1 MLNKLE
7 KALGYKFRD
16 PELLRMA
23 LTHTSCAN
31 EIYQD
36 PLRSYERLEF
46 LGDSIVGFVTAE
58 YLYRT
63 FPKKLE
69 GDLTRIRAE
78 LVCEKSLAA
87 VAERLSL
94 GEHLLLGN
102 GEDQSG
108 GRRRPSILCDVMEAV
123 VAASYLDGGFAVA
136 SDIVTRLILPQLA
149 EAEKTHDYKTELQ
162 ELVQRKK
169 SQQLS
174 YELISETG
182 PDHCKEFNVRVLLNG
197 REVGTGSGTSKKRAE
212 QAAGGAGHCAA
223 LPGTEIKRLDH
234 RRQPMVPI
242 LFYSVRSR
250 VERRMALASSV
261 MHSSVATRNTA
272 GMTMIHHASVSRAF
286 SDRESMLP
294 HETTSIG
301 GRCRGSS
308 ASIPP

>member
-94 GEHLLLGN
+94 GEHLLAALAKTGWKGDFCHRAIEN
-102 GEDQSG
+102 
-108 GRRRPSILCDVMEAV
+108 PV
-123 VAASYLDGGFAVA
+123 VAQGTVEQCMQAVGLDGETLAK
-136 SDIVTRLILPQLA
+136 IL
-149 EAEKTHDYKTELQ
+149 
-162 ELVQRKK
+162 
-169 SQQLS
+169 
-174 YELISETG
+174 
-182 PDHCKEFNVRVLLNG
+182 
-197 REVGTGSGTSKKRAE
+197 
-212 QAAGGAGHCAA
+212 
-223 LPGTEIKRLDH
+223 
-234 RRQPMVPI
+234 
-242 LFYSVRSR
+242 
-250 VERRMALASSV
+250 
-261 MHSSVATRNTA
+261 
-272 GMTMIHHASVSRAF
+272 
-286 SDRESMLP
+286 
-294 HETTSIG
+294 
-301 GRCRGSS
+301 
-308 ASIPP
+308 

>member
-87 VAERLSL
+87 VAERTY
-94 GEHLLLGN
+94 LLCTQ
-102 GEDQSG
+102 EIEE
-108 GRRRPSILCDVMEAV
+108 RRR
-123 VAASYLDGGFAVA
+123 GN
-136 SDIVTRLILPQLA
+136 PQD
-149 EAEKTHDYKTELQ
+149 EPDCG
-162 ELVQRKK
+162 R
-169 SQQLS
+169 
-174 YELISETG
+174 SE
-182 PDHCKEFNVRVLLNG
+182 R
-197 REVGTGSGTSKKRAE
+197 SKKP
-212 QAAGGAGHCAA
+212 
-223 LPGTEIKRLDH
+223 LP
-234 RRQPMVPI
+234 
-242 LFYSVRSR
+242 
-250 VERRMALASSV
+250 
-261 MHSSVATRNTA
+261 
-272 GMTMIHHASVSRAF
+272 
-286 SDRESMLP
+286 
-294 HETTSIG
+294 
-301 GRCRGSS
+301 C
-308 ASIPP
+308 

>member
-1 MLNKLE
+1 MTALE
-7 KALGYKFRD
+7 ERLGYSFRNRA
-16 PELLRMA
+16 LLETA
-23 LTHTSCAN
+23 VTHSSYAN
-31 EIYQD
+31 ENRASGIVCN
-36 PLRSYERLEF
+36 ERLEF
-46 LGDSIVGFVTAE
+46 LGDSVLGVTVADF
-58 YLYRT
+58 LYRH
-63 FPKKLE
+63 FPDMPE
-69 GDLTRIRAE
+69 GRMTRLRAE

-182 PDHCKEFNVRVLLNG
+182 PDHCKEFNVHVLLNG

-212 QAAGGAGHCAA
+212 QAAAA
-223 LPGTEIKRLDH
+223 QAIVRLFPE
-234 RRQPMVPI
+234 QK
-242 LFYSVRSR
+242 
-250 VERRMALASSV
+250 
-261 MHSSVATRNTA
+261 
-272 GMTMIHHASVSRAF
+272 
-286 SDRESMLP
+286 
-294 HETTSIG
+294 
-301 GRCRGSS
+301 
-308 ASIPP
+308 

>member
-94 GEHLLLGN
+94 G
-102 GEDQSG
+102 D
-108 GRRRPSILCDVMEAV
+108 RRRPSILCDVMEAV

-212 QAAGGAGHCAA
+212 QAAAA
-223 LPGTEIKRLDH
+223 QAIVRLFPE
-234 RRQPMVPI
+234 QK
-242 LFYSVRSR
+242 
-250 VERRMALASSV
+250 
-261 MHSSVATRNTA
+261 
-272 GMTMIHHASVSRAF
+272 
-286 SDRESMLP
+286 
-294 HETTSIG
+294 
-301 GRCRGSS
+301 
-308 ASIPP
+308 

>member
-169 SQQLS
+169 SLGDWP
-174 YELISETG
+174 G
-182 PDHCKEFNVRVLLNG
+182 PLQGVQRPRPAQRQGG
-197 REVGTGSGTSKKRAE
+197 RYRLRHEQKARRAGS
-212 QAAGGAGHCAA
+212 GGAGHCAA
-223 LPGTEIKRLDH
+223 LPGTEIKRLGPPAAADG
-234 RRQPMVPI
+234 PN
-242 LFYSVRSR
+242 SV
-250 VERRMALASSV
+250 L
-261 MHSSVATRNTA
+261 
-272 GMTMIHHASVSRAF
+272 
-286 SDRESMLP
+286 
-294 HETTSIG
+294 
-301 GRCRGSS
+301 
-308 ASIPP
+308 

>member
-174 YELISETG
+174 YELISETTA
-182 PDHCKEFNVRVLLNG
+182 R
-197 REVGTGSGTSKKRAE
+197 SSTS
-212 QAAGGAGHCAA
+212 
-223 LPGTEIKRLDH
+223 
-234 RRQPMVPI
+234 
-242 LFYSVRSR
+242 
-250 VERRMALASSV
+250 ASCS
-261 MHSSVATRNTA
+261 TA
-272 GMTMIHHASVSRAF
+272 GRSVPAPARAKSAPSRQRRRRPLCG
-286 SDRESMLP
+286 SSRNRNKTIG
-294 HETTSIG
+294 TTG
-301 GRCRGSS
+301 GSRWSQFCFIACVRGSS
-308 ASIPP
+308 GA

>member
-108 GRRRPSILCDVMEAV
+108 GRR
-123 VAASYLDGGFAVA
+123 
-136 SDIVTRLILPQLA
+136 
-149 EAEKTHDYKTELQ
+149 HDYKTELQ

-212 QAAGGAGHCAA
+212 QAAAA
-223 LPGTEIKRLDH
+223 QAIVRLFPE
-234 RRQPMVPI
+234 QK
-242 LFYSVRSR
+242 
-250 VERRMALASSV
+250 
-261 MHSSVATRNTA
+261 
-272 GMTMIHHASVSRAF
+272 
-286 SDRESMLP
+286 
-294 HETTSIG
+294 
-301 GRCRGSS
+301 
-308 ASIPP
+308 

>member
-108 GRRRPSILCDVMEAV
+108 GR
-123 VAASYLDGGFAVA
+123 
-136 SDIVTRLILPQLA
+136 
-149 EAEKTHDYKTELQ
+149 
-162 ELVQRKK
+162 
-169 SQQLS
+169 QLS
-174 YELISETG
+174 
-182 PDHCKEFNVRVLLNG
+182 G
-197 REVGTGSGTSKKRAE
+197 R
-212 QAAGGAGHCAA
+212 
-223 LPGTEIKRLDH
+223 RL
-234 RRQPMVPI
+234 
-242 LFYSVRSR
+242 
-250 VERRMALASSV
+250 
-261 MHSSVATRNTA
+261 
-272 GMTMIHHASVSRAF
+272 
-286 SDRESMLP
+286 
-294 HETTSIG
+294 
-301 GRCRGSS
+301 CRGQRHRD
-308 ASIPP
+308 AAHPAAARRGGKDPRL

>member
-31 EIYQD
+31 EICQD

-162 ELVQRKK
+162 ELVQRR
-169 SQQLS
+169 SGQVLH
-174 YELISETG
+174 YELTGTSG
-182 PDHCKEFNVRVLLNG
+182 PDHAKQFTFQVTLNG
-197 REVGTGSGTSKKRAE
+197 RELGQGTGRSKKEAE
-212 QAAGGAGHCAA
+212 QSAA
-223 LPGTEIKRLDH
+223 
-234 RRQPMVPI
+234 
-242 LFYSVRSR
+242 RS
-250 VERRMALASSV
+250 ALAQW
-261 MHSSVATRNTA
+261 N
-272 GMTMIHHASVSRAF
+272 
-286 SDRESMLP
+286 EQ
-294 HETTSIG
+294 
-301 GRCRGSS
+301 
-308 ASIPP
+308 

>member
-108 GRRRPSILCDVMEAV
+108 GRRRPSILCD
-123 VAASYLDGGFAVA
+123 GC
-136 SDIVTRLILPQLA
+136 
-149 EAEKTHDYKTELQ
+149 
-162 ELVQRKK
+162 
-169 SQQLS
+169 QLS
-174 YELISETG
+174 
-182 PDHCKEFNVRVLLNG
+182 G
-197 REVGTGSGTSKKRAE
+197 R
-212 QAAGGAGHCAA
+212 
-223 LPGTEIKRLDH
+223 RL
-234 RRQPMVPI
+234 
-242 LFYSVRSR
+242 
-250 VERRMALASSV
+250 
-261 MHSSVATRNTA
+261 
-272 GMTMIHHASVSRAF
+272 
-286 SDRESMLP
+286 
-294 HETTSIG
+294 
-301 GRCRGSS
+301 CRGQRHRD
-308 ASIPP
+308 AAHPAAARRGGKDPRL

>member
-108 GRRRPSILCDVMEAV
+108 GRRRPCSARPAHIRC
-123 VAASYLDGGFAVA
+123 
-136 SDIVTRLILPQLA
+136 
-149 EAEKTHDYKTELQ
+149 
-162 ELVQRKK
+162 
-169 SQQLS
+169 
-174 YELISETG
+174 
-182 PDHCKEFNVRVLLNG
+182 
-197 REVGTGSGTSKKRAE
+197 
-212 QAAGGAGHCAA
+212 CAA
-223 LPGTEIKRLDH
+223 CAP
-234 RRQPMVPI
+234 PC
-242 LFYSVRSR
+242 
-250 VERRMALASSV
+250 ER
-261 MHSSVATRNTA
+261 
-272 GMTMIHHASVSRAF
+272 
-286 SDRESMLP
+286 P
-294 HETTSIG
+294 W
-301 GRCRGSS
+301 RCWPSSS
-308 ASIPP
+308 AR

>member
-149 EAEKTHDYKTELQ
+149 EAEKTHDYKTELLENRPDTQAIAELGRLSEARRTRPAALAGLTPRELELADLLAQRLTNREIAGRLGLSEGSVKQYLNQLYAKLHIDGDTRRKRQ
-162 ELVQRKK
+162 EL
-169 SQQLS
+169 
-174 YELISETG
+174 
-182 PDHCKEFNVRVLLNG
+182 
-197 REVGTGSGTSKKRAE
+197 
-212 QAAGGAGHCAA
+212 AA
-223 LPGTEIKRLDH
+223 LLKQSG
-234 RRQPMVPI
+234 
-242 LFYSVRSR
+242 
-250 VERRMALASSV
+250 
-261 MHSSVATRNTA
+261 
-272 GMTMIHHASVSRAF
+272 
-286 SDRESMLP
+286 
-294 HETTSIG
+294 
-301 GRCRGSS
+301 
-308 ASIPP
+308 

>member
-102 GEDQSG
+102 GEAAGLDQNMSEDT
-108 GRRRPSILCDVMEAV
+108 S
-123 VAASYLDGGFAVA
+123 AA
-136 SDIVTRLILPQLA
+136 
-149 EAEKTHDYKTELQ
+149 
-162 ELVQRKK
+162 
-169 SQQLS
+169 
-174 YELISETG
+174 
-182 PDHCKEFNVRVLLNG
+182 VRVGVEAMKLLI
-197 REVGTGSGTSKKRAE
+197 A
-212 QAAGGAGHCAA
+212 Q
-223 LPGTEIKRLDH
+223 D
-234 RRQPMVPI
+234 
-242 LFYSVRSR
+242 
-250 VERRMALASSV
+250 LAK
-261 MHSSVATRNTA
+261 
-272 GMTMIHHASVSRAF
+272 
-286 SDRESMLP
+286 
-294 HETTSIG
+294 
-301 GRCRGSS
+301 
-308 ASIPP
+308 

>member
-182 PDHCKEFNVRVLLNG
+182 PDHCKEFNVHVLLNG
-197 REVGTGSGTSKKRAE
+197 REVGTGSGTSKKHAE
-212 QAAGGAGHCAA
+212 QAAAA
-223 LPGTEIKRLDH
+223 QAIVRLFPE
-234 RRQPMVPI
+234 QK
-242 LFYSVRSR
+242 
-250 VERRMALASSV
+250 
-261 MHSSVATRNTA
+261 
-272 GMTMIHHASVSRAF
+272 
-286 SDRESMLP
+286 
-294 HETTSIG
+294 
-301 GRCRGSS
+301 
-308 ASIPP
+308 

>member
-102 GEDQSG
+102 GEDQS
-108 GRRRPSILCDVMEAV
+108 RRAGWAQM
-123 VAASYLDGGFAVA
+123 G
-136 SDIVTRLILPQLA
+136 
-149 EAEKTHDYKTELQ
+149 
-162 ELVQRKK
+162 
-169 SQQLS
+169 LS
-174 YELISETG
+174 
-182 PDHCKEFNVRVLLNG
+182 R
-197 REVGTGSGTSKKRAE
+197 
-212 QAAGGAGHCAA
+212 
-223 LPGTEIKRLDH
+223 
-234 RRQPMVPI
+234 
-242 LFYSVRSR
+242 
-250 VERRMALASSV
+250 
-261 MHSSVATRNTA
+261 
-272 GMTMIHHASVSRAF
+272 
-286 SDRESMLP
+286 
-294 HETTSIG
+294 
-301 GRCRGSS
+301 
-308 ASIPP
+308 

>member
-123 VAASYLDGGFAVA
+123 VAAGYLDGGFAVA

-182 PDHCKEFNVRVLLNG
+182 PDHCKEFNVHVLRAKSAPSRQRRRRPLCGSSRN
-197 REVGTGSGTSKKRAE
+197 RNKTIGTTGGSRWSQFCFIA
-212 QAAGGAGHCAA
+212 C
-223 LPGTEIKRLDH
+223 
-234 RRQPMVPI
+234 V
-242 LFYSVRSR
+242 
-250 VERRMALASSV
+250 
-261 MHSSVATRNTA
+261 
-272 GMTMIHHASVSRAF
+272 
-286 SDRESMLP
+286 
-294 HETTSIG
+294 
-301 GRCRGSS
+301 RGSS
-308 ASIPP
+308 GAWRWPAP

>member
-46 LGDSIVGFVTAE
+46 LGGDDGNVHPDSIVGFVTAE
-58 YLYRT
+58 DLYRT

-212 QAAGGAGHCAA
+212 QAAAA
-223 LPGTEIKRLDH
+223 QAIVRLFPE
-234 RRQPMVPI
+234 QK
-242 LFYSVRSR
+242 
-250 VERRMALASSV
+250 
-261 MHSSVATRNTA
+261 
-272 GMTMIHHASVSRAF
+272 
-286 SDRESMLP
+286 
-294 HETTSIG
+294 
-301 GRCRGSS
+301 
-308 ASIPP
+308 

>member
-108 GRRRPSILCDVMEAV
+108 GRRARASSAMLWRPLW
-123 VAASYLDGGFAVA
+123 
-136 SDIVTRLILPQLA
+136 LPA
-149 EAEKTHDYKTELQ
+149 IWTE
-162 ELVQRKK
+162 
-169 SQQLS
+169 
-174 YELISETG
+174 
-182 PDHCKEFNVRVLLNG
+182 
-197 REVGTGSGTSKKRAE
+197 
-212 QAAGGAGHCAA
+212 A
-223 LPGTEIKRLDH
+223 LPW
-234 RRQPMVPI
+234 P
-242 LFYSVRSR
+242 
-250 VERRMALASSV
+250 
-261 MHSSVATRNTA
+261 AT
-272 GMTMIHHASVSRAF
+272 S
-286 SDRESMLP
+286 
-294 HETTSIG
+294 
-301 GRCRGSS
+301 
-308 ASIPP
+308 

>member
-94 GEHLLLGN
+94 
-102 GEDQSG
+102 

-212 QAAGGAGHCAA
+212 QAAAA
-223 LPGTEIKRLDH
+223 QAIVRLFPE
-234 RRQPMVPI
+234 QK
-242 LFYSVRSR
+242 
-250 VERRMALASSV
+250 
-261 MHSSVATRNTA
+261 
-272 GMTMIHHASVSRAF
+272 
-286 SDRESMLP
+286 
-294 HETTSIG
+294 
-301 GRCRGSS
+301 
-308 ASIPP
+308 